1 MSTTTAAPSTSEASN
16 EKPQDPSTVESSES
30 NAPIS
35 APVPDGGLRAWLVA
49 AGASFIFFSALGYGN
64 SYGVFQAHYM
74 RHQLSNMPSDS
85 IAWIGSITTFLQL
98 LAGGLGGPLF
108 DRFGTT
114 WITPSAAVIF
124 IFALMMVSL
133 CTEYWHFML
142 AQGVL
147 TGSVMGLLLFP
158 AMGAVMQ
165 YFDKKRAS
173 ALGLVVAGSSVG
185 GVVFP
190 IALSKMLNDTSLS
203 FGWSVRIM
211 AFIMLP
217 CLVFSCL
224 TVRGRL
230 PPRKTKFFISQA
242 FKQADFL
249 LMTVGTFLAFLGM
262 FPPLFF
268 IPAYAESRGVEA
280 TMASYLVAIVNGAST
295 FGRIIPGILADKY
308 GRLNVLA
315 TASIATGIVTSCLS
329 TATSVAGLVVYSV
342 VFGFTSGAILSGAST
357 AFTVTTK
364 DPREMGTYMGM
375 GMGLISFAALI
386 GPPICGALVDRYGGY
401 LQVSLFGGI
410 VSIAGGIVVLGVKT
424 VTPHGLFGRV

>member
-1 MSTTTAAPSTSEASN
+1 
-16 EKPQDPSTVESSES
+16 
-30 NAPIS
+30 
-35 APVPDGGLRAWLVA
+35 
-49 AGASFIFFSALGYGN
+49 
-64 SYGVFQAHYM
+64 
-74 RHQLSNMPSDS
+74 
-85 IAWIGSITTFLQL
+85 
-98 LAGGLGGPLF
+98 
-108 DRFGTT
+108 
-114 WITPSAAVIF
+114 
-124 IFALMMVSL
+124 MMVSL

-211 AFIMLP
+211 AFVMLP

-230 PPRKTKFFISQA
+230 PPRKTKFFIGKA

-249 LMTVGTFLAFLGM
+249 LMTVGTFLAFVGM

-315 TASIATGIVTSCLS
+315 SASIATGIVTSCLS

-410 VSIAGGIVVLGVKT
+410 VSIAGGVVVLGVKA